1 MTVRLCPQDTTNGI
15 NVWPLLLFHGQ
26 ELTVFPPVYKMD
38 EQVSG
43 NFRER
48 NKYI

>member
-1 MTVRLCPQDTTNGI
+1 MTVRLCPLDSTNGI
-15 NVWPLLLFHGQ
+15 NIWPLLLFHGQ

-43 NFRER
+43 NDKAR
-48 NKYI
+48 